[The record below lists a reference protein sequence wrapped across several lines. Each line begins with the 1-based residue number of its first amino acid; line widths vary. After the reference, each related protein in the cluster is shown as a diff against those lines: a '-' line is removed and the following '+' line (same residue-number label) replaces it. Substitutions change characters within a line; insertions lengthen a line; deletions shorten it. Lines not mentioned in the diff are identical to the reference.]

1 MIGVDQRLGAE
12 TRKCVRMGS
21 GAAVGVLQP
30 RAARCLRGGKKEEEY
45 ESAGQP

>member
-30 RAARCLRGGKKEEEY
+30 RAPRCLRGGKKEGEH
-45 ESAGQP
+45 ESADQP

>member
-30 RAARCLRGGKKEEEY
+30 RAPRCLGAEEEGEH